1 MKKFVVVLSLIG
13 LLALAAVSALAGP
26 SISGDRMISQMETD
40 QLNNVL
46 KKEEANSKEADAQN
60 TETVE
65 ETGVSEEAAEE
76 AEVAEEATEET
87 GVSEE
92 AAEEAEVAEEATE
105 ETGVSEEA
113 AEEAEVV
120 EEATEET
127 GVSEEAAEEAEVAE
141 EATEETGVSEEAAE
155 EAEVAE
161 EATEETGV
169 SEEAAEEVEAMEEA
183 TEETEAERVI
193 EADSETQARQ
203 DELNGFLQPIFFNFN
218 RAEIRNDQIKILE
231 QNLALLKE
239 HPDLRILV
247 GGHADRNGDAQ
258 YNWRLSL
265 QRAKNVKMW
274 LLQNG
279 ISAGRINV
287 AAYGET
293 KPHVNI
299 GNGSNWES
307 DRFVEITVAA
317 ELPGETPEIRKLK

>member
-1 MKKFVVVLSLIG
+1 MKKFVVVLSFIG

-60 TETVE
+60 TETV
-65 ETGVSEEAAEE
+65 
-76 AEVAEEATEET
+76 
-87 GVSEE
+87 
-92 AAEEAEVAEEATE
+92 
-105 ETGVSEEA
+105 
-113 AEEAEVV
+113 
-120 EEATEET
+120 
-127 GVSEEAAEEAEVAE
+127 
-141 EATEETGVSEEAAE
+141 EETGVSEEAAE